1 VLRRAPNCRFLANPL
16 TDVRCNAATNL
27 HDIGAWQ
34 SHTNGLSPANDSLR
48 RAEAARVPDLVREEA
63 MALHAPSISM
73 FVVSLALVLLA
84 VVSAFTSNLGQ
95 YALWTAVLAYIVL
108 AVGNLAKT

>member
-1 VLRRAPNCRFLANPL
+1 
-16 TDVRCNAATNL
+16 
-27 HDIGAWQ
+27 
-34 SHTNGLSPANDSLR
+34 
-48 RAEAARVPDLVREEA
+48 

>member
-1 VLRRAPNCRFLANPL
+1 LLRRARKFGFPVNPM
-16 TDVRCNAATNL
+16 TDVHRNAATNL

-34 SHTNGLSPANDSLR
+34 SHTYGLSPANDSLR

-63 MALHAPSISM
+63 MALHAPSVSM

-84 VVSAFTSNLGQ
+84 VVSAFTSNLGE